1 MARGTGA
8 LALALALIALVV
20 GPLLAVLLRGTGGG
34 LQPADWAALR
44 FTVAQAAAS
53 AVLSVALAVP
63 VARALFRRRFAG
75 RGALV
80 TVMGAPFLL
89 PAIVAALGLVA
100 VLGRGGPVAALAG
113 WLGLP
118 PPDPYGAH
126 GVVLAHVFLNLP
138 LAVRMLLQGWQDI
151 PPERLRL
158 ALSLGMGPRGIAR
171 HLEWPMLRAIV
182 PGALAAVFA
191 ICLTSFAIALTLG
204 GGPAA
209 TTVEL
214 AIFQAIRFDFDL
226 GRAATLAL
234 LQLAI
239 GAGAAILAWRLWR
252 PAGLGAGRGLAPPAW
267 LAPSGW
273 RRGGDALWIGGAGL
287 FLILP
292 LAAVVAAGLPG
303 LGSLPG
309 AVWPALARSIGIA
322 VPSAVMTAGLA
333 LVLALAAA
341 RGSRLA
347 DIAAVLPLAVS
358 ALVLGTGLFLIL
370 RPLVAPPAVALPVT
384 LAVNVLLALPFA
396 YRVLLPAAATLH
408 ADYGRLAESLGLRGW
423 PALRVLVLPR
433 LARPLGFGAG
443 LAGALAMGDLG
454 VIALFAAEREAT
466 LPLVVQRLMGAYRMD
481 EAAAAA
487 LLLVIA
493 ALAVFLAFDR
503 WGSRAAA

>member
-1 MARGTGA
+1 VARVPV
-8 LALALALIALVV
+8 ALALALIALVV
-20 GPLLAVLLRGTGGG
+20 GPLLAVLAQGRGGG

-44 FTVAQAAAS
+44 FTVAQAAVS
-53 AVLSVALAVP
+53 AAVSVALAIP

-75 RGALV
+75 RGLLV
-80 TVMGAPFLL
+80 TLMGAPFLL

-100 VLGRGGPVAALAG
+100 VLGRNGPVAAVAG

-118 PPDPYGAH
+118 PPDPFGAH

-138 LAVRMLLQGWQDI
+138 LAVRMLLQGWQDM

-158 ALSLGMGPRGIAR
+158 ALSLGFAPSDMLR
-171 HLEWPMLRAIV
+171 HLERPMLRAVV
-182 PGALAAVFA
+182 PGALAAIFA

-214 AIFQAIRFDFDL
+214 AIYQAIRFEFDL
-226 GRAATLAL
+226 TRAATLAL
-234 LQLAI
+234 VQLGI
-239 GAGAAILAWRLWR
+239 GAAAAALAWRLWR
-252 PAGLGAGRGLAPPAW
+252 PAALGAGRGAAPPGW
-267 LAPSGW
+267 LAPAGW
-273 RRGGDALWIGGAGL
+273 RQWADGAWIGAAAL

-292 LAAVVAAGLPG
+292 LGAVVASGLPG
-303 LGSLPG
+303 LAGLPDM
-309 AVWPALARSIGIA
+309 VWPALVRSLAIA
-322 VPSAVMTAGLA
+322 LPSAGLTALLA

-341 RGSRLA
+341 RGERLA
-347 DIAAVLPLAVS
+347 DLAAVLPLAVS
-358 ALVLGTGLFLIL
+358 GLVLGTGLFLTL
-370 RPLVAPPAVALPVT
+370 RPLVAPPVVALPVT

-396 YRVLLPAAATLH
+396 YRVLLPAATTLR
-408 ADYGRLAESLGLRGW
+408 ADYGRLAESLGLRGL
-423 PALRVLVLPR
+423 PALRVLILPR

-466 LPLVVQRLMGAYRMD
+466 LPLVIQRLMGAYRMD
-481 EAAAAA
+481 EAAAAS
-487 LLLVIA
+487 LVLVA
-493 ALAVFLAFDR
+493 AAFAVFLAFDR